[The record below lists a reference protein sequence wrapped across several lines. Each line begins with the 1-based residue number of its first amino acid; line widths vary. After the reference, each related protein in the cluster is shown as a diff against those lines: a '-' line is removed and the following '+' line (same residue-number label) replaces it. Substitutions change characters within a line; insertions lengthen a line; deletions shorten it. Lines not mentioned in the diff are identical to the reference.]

1 MLKFYCRMR
10 GKRKDNL
17 LDKRM
22 RKMRGD
28 NRKSKIRGGKRTWTL
43 MGEIHALKY
52 LSN

>member
-1 MLKFYCRMR
+1 MR

-28 NRKSKIRGGKRTWTL
+28 NRRKSKIRGGKRTWTL